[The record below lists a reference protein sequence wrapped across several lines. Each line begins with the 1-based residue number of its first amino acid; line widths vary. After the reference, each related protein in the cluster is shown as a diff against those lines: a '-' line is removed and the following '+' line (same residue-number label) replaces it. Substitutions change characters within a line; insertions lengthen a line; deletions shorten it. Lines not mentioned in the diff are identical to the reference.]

1 MELRQQAADDEKLTQ
16 QATEVHVVKLRQR
29 TLDALKLRQY

>member
-16 QATEVHVVKLRQR
+16 QATEVVKLRLW
-29 TLDALKLRQY
+29 TLEALKRRQ